1 MVAGISSGQ
10 DDFWINVD
18 FVFGNL
24 DRRIV
29 VYLEREIRV
38 DGKDFLGRS
47 SLFGWLDFPS

>member
-1 MVAGISSGQ
+1 M
-10 DDFWINVD
+10 D

-38 DGKDFLGRS
+38 DGKDFLGS
-47 SLFGWLDFPS
+47 GSFFG

>member
-1 MVAGISSGQ
+1 M
-10 DDFWINVD
+10 D

-38 DGKDFLGRS
+38 DGKDFLGRG
-47 SLFGWLDFPS
+47 SLFGSISPPRFRD

>member
-38 DGKDFLGRS
+38 DGKDFLGKG